1 MLTLYAKNLEG
12 VWFGVAFDDESIF
25 ATAFAF
31 DKSQVLRSL
40 LRSIPF
46 NVPFQYSQEVFS
58 FAEQVITSLRDI
70 YCGRDA
76 SYKFSLATEHLL
88 SYAKNVLKVVTLI
101 PIGYVASY
109 GSVAKVAGGS
119 PRAVGRVMAFNP
131 FPLIVPCHRVV
142 ASNFSLGGYG
152 GGLQVKLEI
161 LSRERRGYS
170 AEQDIPV
177 DGGKLHVFPV
187 ESLLLRQKGKQ

>member
-12 VWFGVAFDDESIF
+12 VWFGVACDGESIF

-31 DKSQVLRSL
+31 NKSQVLHNL

-46 NVPFQYSQEVFS
+46 NIPFQHSQEVSS
-58 FAEQVITSLRDI
+58 FAEQVITLLRDI

-76 SYKFSLATEHLL
+76 SYKFSLATEHL
-88 SYAKNVLKVVTLI
+88 SGYAKNVLKVVASI
-101 PIGYVASY
+101 PIGYLASY

-119 PRAVGRVMAFNP
+119 PRAVGRVMASNP

-161 LSRERRGYS
+161 LSRERRGYT
-170 AEQDIPV
+170 AEQNISV
-177 DGGKLHVFPV
+177 NGGKLHVFPV
-187 ESLLLRQKGKQ
+187 ESLLFRQKGRQ